1 MGCCC
6 PVLSSKGVGKHRGRE
21 GLGLGRWAFLG
32 RAPKG
37 VGRELCAF
45 SLETKWTS
53 RKGSH
58 KSRDFLQLCSL
69 EISSQV
75 SGAVC
80 FHVCR
85 PHFLRNSLK
94 LKVLRECRDDTLM
107 TGQLVLE
114 ETEAG
119 VVLRAVLLTFFPP
132 PLQLHMQTCTYP
144 VLTVWVCDWG
154 KLLVPGNTLLGSKAC
169 S

>member
-21 GLGLGRWAFLG
+21 DLGLGRWAFLG

-37 VGRELCAF
+37 AGRELCAF
-45 SLETKWTS
+45 SLETKWAS
-53 RKGSH
+53 WKGSH
-58 KSRDFLQLCSL
+58 RSRDFLQ
-69 EISSQV
+69 
-75 SGAVC
+75 
-80 FHVCR
+80 
-85 PHFLRNSLK
+85 NSLK
-94 LKVLRECRDDTLM
+94 LRVLRECRDVALM

-119 VVLRAVLLTFFPP
+119 VAPRAVLLTSLPP

-144 VLTVWVCDWG
+144 VLTVWECDWG
-154 KLLVPGNTLLGSKAC
+154 RLLVPGSTLLGSKAC